1 MDMAAAASGL
11 ASIGVA
17 LFQTKQQAVANAD
30 GKKGLDDGELF
41 HREALERTDA
51 LHLEAILQARRQ
63 HVEASEQN
71 IKGVTVSAAL
81 AQEIAWTDARREYKL
96 HWHGVL
102 MGLHSGRAE
111 ARRDAWEQ
119 SNTNFQ
125 TIIMGATF
133 MLGGAF
139 VVLIE
144 GDNTAEHYV
153 GWLLTNCGSL
163 CISADVLFDVL
174 TLLLNMG
181 IVLLGSAF
189 FFAYI
194 LLDRYKRYM
203 TTSIDV
209 VQSHMHGVAALALG
223 KLRML
228 EDATETAKHVTR
240 ADQAQW
246 EQRHLLGTQVRHD
259 VVSVDPT
266 PPSTHT
272 RLHLQS
278 FSFRSLPP
286 LQRAPFSACASGAC
300 SLALSISTSLH
311 VEPGRVGKAPL
322 GAAAG
327 GRPVLPKEA
336 AAAAPAALAPLR
348 LLSGRD
354 ERARPNVPEDAAVLL
369 LRMGLPR
376 GRRSCV

>member
-1 MDMAAAASGL
+1 MEIAAGV

-30 GKKGLDDGELF
+30 GKKGLDDGQLF
-41 HREALERTDA
+41 HREALEQTDA

-63 HVEASEQN
+63 HVESAEQN

-96 HWHGVL
+96 HWNNVL
-102 MGLHSGRAE
+102 MDLHNGRAE

-144 GDNTAEHYV
+144 GDNTAEQYT
-153 GWLLTNCGSL
+153 GWLLTGCGSM

-174 TLLLNMG
+174 TLLLNAG
-181 IVLLGSAF
+181 IVLLGSSF

-223 KLRML
+223 RLRML
-228 EDATETAKHVTR
+228 EDADERMKNVTR
-240 ADQAQW
+240 AEQAQW
-246 EQRHLLGTQVRHD
+246 ETTHLLGTQVRRFRAHMMTMYR
-259 VVSVDPT
+259 DP
-266 PPSTHT
+266 S
-272 RLHLQS
+272 
-278 FSFRSLPP
+278 
-286 LQRAPFSACASGAC
+286 
-300 SLALSISTSLH
+300 
-311 VEPGRVGKAPL
+311 
-322 GAAAG
+322 
-327 GRPVLPKEA
+327 
-336 AAAAPAALAPLR
+336 
-348 LLSGRD
+348 
-354 ERARPNVPEDAAVLL
+354 LL
-369 LRMGLPR
+369 LPWLTLTHA
-376 GRRSCV
+376 RSF